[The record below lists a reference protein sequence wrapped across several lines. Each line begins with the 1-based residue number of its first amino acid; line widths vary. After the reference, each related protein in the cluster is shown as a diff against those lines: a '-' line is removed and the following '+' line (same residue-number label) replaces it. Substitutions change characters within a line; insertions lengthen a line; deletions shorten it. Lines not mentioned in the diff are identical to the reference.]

1 MCVSQ
6 GELLKRH
13 EQLNHDYVDLRNR
26 SDVHLVEL
34 DRLRN
39 NLQNEMQANGGLN
52 KRLALLDNAHSS
64 CPDRE
69 RELMDRLKDME
80 KERDDW
86 IHTASD
92 QVEKIRSL
100 EETLA
105 PKSRQLVTAEE
116 GIWALENEKAYLETR
131 LAQAYVDHQ
140 QLVWK
145 FIPTVIAT
153 MLSETRDL
161 DIEVAD
167 SYHLLIADLMKVSP
181 DVPPSPTNE
190 TGTYIT
196 EETVAEA
203 TFGTT
208 T

>member
-64 CPDRE
+64 F
-69 RELMDRLKDME
+69 
-80 KERDDW
+80 
-86 IHTASD
+86 
-92 QVEKIRSL
+92 EKIRSL

-145 FIPTVIAT
+145 FIPTVVKRLHTSVEYRKSLAAPVSLCFIVSWLGG
-153 MLSETRDL
+153 LSL
-161 DIEVAD
+161 
-167 SYHLLIADLMKVSP
+167 
-181 DVPPSPTNE
+181 
-190 TGTYIT
+190 G
-196 EETVAEA
+196 
-203 TFGTT
+203 
-208 T
+208 